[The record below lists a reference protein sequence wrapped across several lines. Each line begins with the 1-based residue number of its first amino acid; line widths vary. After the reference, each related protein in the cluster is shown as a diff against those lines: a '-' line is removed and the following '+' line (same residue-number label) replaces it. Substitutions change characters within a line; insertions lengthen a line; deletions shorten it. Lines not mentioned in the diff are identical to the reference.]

1 MFRLQ
6 AVGDNK
12 SPSLEDSDDG
22 LRHKNSISRSCPGA
36 PEQPGQDASRSR
48 WSGTRATGG
57 TGGYRGCHRRT
68 SHRPSFQRRRRKPA
82 RRTRRSSINK
92 SVSQRWPTRT
102 DVEDVDAR
110 LPLVD
115 DKNCDCVVLTELDP
129 LVRRSSHGEDHLDL
143 GVCAPQCSGKS
154 VWGGNRGT
162 AQQPHC
168 GARREAAD
176 RRMQSDF
183 GKARGEFF
191 ILVVEVPKIP
201 QPPILGL
208 HPKLTPSKTHL
219 RLLPNTPHHPHA
231 RNIVSIFPSKLNH
244 EAREERRGLAINRK
258 G

>member
-1 MFRLQ
+1 MEDSLSRSMFRLQ

-12 SPSLEDSDDG
+12 SPSLEDLDDG

-48 WSGTRATGG
+48 WSGTRATAELPTAGVPGG
-57 TGGYRGCHRRT
+57 TGGTVGYRGVPR
-68 SHRPSFQRRRRKPA
+68 HRPASSFQRRRKPA

-129 LVRRSSHGEDHLDL
+129 LVRHSGCHGEDHLDL

-154 VWGGNRGT
+154 V
-162 AQQPHC
+162 
-168 GARREAAD
+168 
-176 RRMQSDF
+176 
-183 GKARGEFF
+183 
-191 ILVVEVPKIP
+191 
-201 QPPILGL
+201 
-208 HPKLTPSKTHL
+208 
-219 RLLPNTPHHPHA
+219 
-231 RNIVSIFPSKLNH
+231 
-244 EAREERRGLAINRK
+244 
-258 G
+258 

>member
-1 MFRLQ
+1 MEDSLSRSMFRLQ

-48 WSGTRATGG
+48 WSGTRATAELLTAGVPGG
-57 TGGYRGCHRRT
+57 TGGTVGYPAIAGA
-68 SHRPSFQRRRRKPA
+68 SSFQRRRRKPA

-115 DKNCDCVVLTELDP
+115 DKNCDVVLTELDP
-129 LVRRSSHGEDHLDL
+129 LVRHSCCHGEDHLDL

-154 VWGGNRGT
+154 V
-162 AQQPHC
+162 
-168 GARREAAD
+168 
-176 RRMQSDF
+176 
-183 GKARGEFF
+183 
-191 ILVVEVPKIP
+191 
-201 QPPILGL
+201 
-208 HPKLTPSKTHL
+208 
-219 RLLPNTPHHPHA
+219 
-231 RNIVSIFPSKLNH
+231 
-244 EAREERRGLAINRK
+244 
-258 G
+258 